1 MRALL
6 VVNPNATAT
15 TPRTRDVIAGALG
28 SELKLDVVE
37 TANRGHASELAAQA
51 RLDGFDLVV
60 ALGGDGTVNEVLDG
74 LLGDGDDAATTG
86 SDALSVPRLA
96 VVPGGSANVFARALG
111 LPQEPI
117 EATAVILER
126 LRDGRDRAV
135 GLGRLESGGPEQLGR
150 WFTFCAGFGF
160 DAEIV
165 REVEARRESGAK
177 STPGL
182 YLRTGLAHYLL
193 HTNRRTPAI
202 TAESAG
208 MEPTP
213 VFMVIVANTSP
224 WTYFGQRPLAPL
236 PEASFDT
243 GLDLFALRRLGIVG
257 TSRRLAGLMAGG
269 APPRG
274 RNVVALHDL
283 DALTLRGEHPLA
295 AQVDGEYLG
304 EFTELRVRSVPAAVT
319 VVA

>member
-37 TANRGHASELAAQA
+37 TASRGHASELAALA
-51 RLDGFDLVV
+51 RHDGFDVV
-60 ALGGDGTVNEVLDG
+60 IAMGGDGTVNEVLDG
-74 LLGDGDDAATTG
+74 LLADGPSAQM
-86 SDALSVPRLA
+86 PRLA

-126 LRDGRDRAV
+126 LRDGHDRAV
-135 GLGRLESGGPEQLGR
+135 GLGRVEADGPGSVGR
-150 WFTFCAGFGF
+150 WFTFCAGFGL

-165 REVEARRESGAK
+165 REVEARREAGAK

-182 YLRTGLAHYLL
+182 YLRTGLRHYLF
-193 HTNRRTPAI
+193 HTNRRTPSI
-202 TAESAG
+202 VAESVDTP
-208 MEPTP
+208 PTD
-213 VFMVIVANTSP
+213 VFMVIVANTTP
-224 WTYFGQRPLAPL
+224 WTYFGQRPLAPT
-236 PEASFDT
+236 PDASFES
-243 GLDLFALRRLGIVG
+243 GIDLFALRRLGILG
-257 TSRRLAGLMAGG
+257 TSRRLAKLMAGG

-274 RNVVALHDL
+274 RRVLALHDL
-283 DALTLRGEHPLA
+283 DTLTLRSERPLA

-304 EFTELRVRSVPAAVT
+304 EFTELRFRSVSDAIT

>member
-28 SELKLDVVE
+28 SELKLDIVE
-37 TANRGHASELAAQA
+37 TANRGHASELAALA

-74 LLGDGDDAATTG
+74 LLGDGDDSG
-86 SDALSVPRLA
+86 SDAMPVPRLA

-126 LRDGRDRAV
+126 LRGGQDRAV
-135 GLGRLESGGPEQLGR
+135 GLGRLEAGGSEQLGR

-202 TAESAG
+202 TAESADT
-208 MEPTP
+208 EPTP
-213 VFMVIVANTSP
+213 VFMVIVANTTP

-236 PEASFDT
+236 PEASFET

-257 TSRRLAGLMAGG
+257 TSNRLARLMAGG

-274 RNVVALHDL
+274 RSVVALHDL
-283 DALTLRGEHPLA
+283 STLTLRAERPLA

-304 EFTELRVRSVPAAVT
+304 EFTELHFRSVPAAIT

>member
-51 RLDGFDLVV
+51 RLDGVDLVV

-74 LLGDGDDAATTG
+74 LLGDGSPDPDPDAVQ
-86 SDALSVPRLA
+86 VPRLA

-126 LRDGRDRAV
+126 LRDGQDRAV
-135 GLGRLESGGPEQLGR
+135 GLGRLEADGADGVGR

-165 REVEARRESGAK
+165 REVEARREAGAT

-182 YLRTGLAHYLL
+182 YLRTGLRHYLL
-193 HTNRRTPAI
+193 HTNRRSPAI
-202 TAESAG
+202 TAESADT
-208 MEPTP
+208 EPTS
-213 VFMVIVANTSP
+213 VFMVIVANTTP
-224 WTYFGQRPLAPL
+224 WTYFGQRPLAPM
-236 PEASFDT
+236 PEASFDS
-243 GLDLFALRRLGIVG
+243 GLDLFALRKLGILG
-257 TSRRLAGLMAGG
+257 TSRRLAKLMAGG

-274 RNVVALHDL
+274 RHVVALHDL
-283 DALTLRGEHPLA
+283 STLTLRAARSLA

-304 EFTELRVRSVPAAVT
+304 EFSELHFRAVPDAIT